1 MFTYKV
7 KPNIKL
13 KNQII
18 KLTEIL
24 IELYDKDAKFGYKDI
39 FYSEKKGNWE
49 KIFREDNSFL
59 EGSSGIILVLV
70 SLLKNETN
78 FQKLLLL

>member
-1 MFTYKV
+1 MR
-7 KPNIKL
+7 NLDIKIFFIVR
-13 KNQII
+13 KR
-18 KLTEIL
+18 
-24 IELYDKDAKFGYKDI
+24 ELG
-39 FYSEKKGNWE
+39 